1 MKSGIETA
9 PNPEPGIPS
18 PLEAQVSRW
27 RRPLGIV
34 LGLLAIGY
42 AWSVV
47 TAPIDH
53 TQGVI
58 QKILYVHPP
67 LAYGAYLGFV
77 ITGFAG
83 MVFLGRGRED
93 LDRLAIASAEVG
105 VIFCTLMLV
114 TGPIWARGTW
124 GVWWSWD
131 ARLSVT
137 LLLWFVYLA
146 YLLLRSFGGRNPRT
160 ARFAAVY
167 GVLGLVLIP
176 LNYYVIEIFG
186 SRSMHPENLK
196 QGSLGDGMGLPFLL
210 GNLALAGAFF
220 YLLLLRWEVESQ
232 RAREDGK
239 GSEAR
244 VGGSHG
250 PRD

>member
-1 MKSGIETA
+1 MKPGIETA
-9 PNPEPGIPS
+9 PNPEPDIPS
-18 PLEAQVSRW
+18 PLEAQMSRW

-34 LGLLAIGY
+34 LGLLTIGY

-131 ARLSVT
+131 ARLTVT
-137 LLLWFVYLA
+137 LRLSRLPAAPQFRWPEPAHRTLRRGLWRPGA
-146 YLLLRSFGGRNPRT
+146 SPHPAELLRDRDLWKPQHAPREPETGQPWRRDGVALSAGQPRPRRGILLSAPPALGG
-160 ARFAAVY
+160 
-167 GVLGLVLIP
+167 
-176 LNYYVIEIFG
+176 
-186 SRSMHPENLK
+186 
-196 QGSLGDGMGLPFLL
+196 
-210 GNLALAGAFF
+210 
-220 YLLLLRWEVESQ
+220 
-232 RAREDGK
+232 
-239 GSEAR
+239 
-244 VGGSHG
+244 
-250 PRD
+250 

>member
-1 MKSGIETA
+1 MNRISSNS
-9 PNPEPGIPS
+9 PNTEFEVPS
-18 PLEAQVSRW
+18 QLEARASRW
-27 RRPLGIV
+27 RRPLGIALGV
-34 LGLLAIGY
+34 LSAAY
-42 AWSVV
+42 AWAVL
-47 TAPIDH
+47 TAPIDSA
-53 TQGVI
+53 QGVI

-77 ITGFAG
+77 ITGSAG
-83 MVFLGRGRED
+83 ILFLGRGRED

-131 ARLSVT
+131 ARLTVT

-160 ARFAAVY
+160 ARFAAIY

-196 QGSLGDGMGLPFLL
+196 QGSLGEGMGLPFLL
-210 GNLALAGAFF
+210 GNLTLAMAFF
-220 YLLLLRWEVESQ
+220 YLLVLRWEIETQRTVDEHES
-232 RAREDGK
+232 AMAEPV
-239 GSEAR
+239 A
-244 VGGSHG
+244 VGQ
-250 PRD
+250 